1 VAKNYYFENYEN
13 SMEQSLIEDLVVESI
28 QIYGVDVWYLPRTKV
43 AEDDILNEDD
53 LPTFDDAYLV
63 EMYVKNVDGFEG
75 EGDFL
80 SKFGLQ
86 IRDSI
91 TMTMAQRTYE
101 LEVGMITEVNRPREG
116 DLIYL
121 PLNNK
126 FFELQHVEHEAIF
139 YQIGSLQTY
148 DLRAELFEYSGETF
162 NTGDVV
168 IDNYFDKINRF
179 VDTESTAFVAEVRS
193 GVYYVKEVEDR
204 GDLLVQPT
212 LQLYK
217 GETYTFDV
225 SHSSMGG
232 YPISFYTTNSPST
245 GVVLPSTTANIV
257 YSGTPG
263 TTGATVSITPALTA
277 VNDVIV
283 HYISTTTLGMGA
295 TVTLLASKLEVE
307 IYDELADNTTIET
320 LGDNIVDFTQN
331 NPFGEDNF

>member
-1 VAKNYYFENYEN
+1 MAKNYYFENYGN

-53 LPTFDDAYLV
+53 LPSFNDAYLV

-101 LEVGMITEVNRPREG
+101 LEIGLITEINRPREG

-162 NTGDVV
+162 NTGDAT
-168 IDNYFDKINRF
+168 IDNYFDPINRF
-179 VDTESTAFVAEVRS
+179 VDSESTEFDIEVRS
-193 GVYYVKEVEDR
+193 SVYYVKESDDR
-204 GDLLVQPT
+204 GDLLEQPT

-217 GETYTFDV
+217 GQTYVFDV
-225 SHSSMGG
+225 SHISMAG
-232 YPISFYTTNSPST
+232 YPFTFYTTNSTLT
-245 GVVLPSTTANIV
+245 GVVLTSAQANV
-257 YSGTPG
+257 VHSGTPG
-263 TTGATVSITPALTA
+263 TVGATVSITPSLT
-277 VNDVIV
+277 VTNNLIV
-283 HYISTTTLGMGA
+283 HYINTSTLGMGA
-295 TVTLLASKLEVE
+295 TVEFLPSKLEVE
-307 IYDELADNTTIET
+307 IYDEFADNTTIET
-320 LGDNIVDFTQN
+320 LGDNIVDFSQS

>member
-1 VAKNYYFENYEN
+1 
-13 SMEQSLIEDLVVESI
+13 MEQSLIEDLVVESI
-28 QIYGVDVWYLPRTKV
+28 QIYGVDVWYLPRTIASK
-43 AEDDILNEDD
+43 DDILNEDD
-53 LPTFDDAYLV
+53 LSTFNDAYLV
-63 EMYVKNVDGFEG
+63 EMYVKSVDGFEG

-101 LEVGMITEVNRPREG
+101 LEIGISSEINRPREG

-162 NTGDVV
+162 NTGDAT
-168 IDNYFDKINRF
+168 IDNYFDNINRF
-179 VDTESTAFVAEVRS
+179 VDSESTTFNIEVRS
-193 GVYYVKEVEDR
+193 SVYYAKETEDR
-204 GDLLVQPT
+204 GDLLEQPT

-225 SHSSMGG
+225 SHTSMAG

-245 GVVLPSTTANIV
+245 GVVLPSSAATIV

-263 TTGATVSITPALTA
+263 TTGATVSITPSLTA
-277 VNDVIV
+277 VNNLIV

-295 TVTLLASKLEVE
+295 TVEFLPSKLEVE
-307 IYDELADNTTIET
+307 VYDDFADNTTIET
-320 LGDNIVDFTQN
+320 LGDNIVDFSQS

>member
-1 VAKNYYFENYEN
+1 MAKNYYFENYEN

-28 QIYGVDVWYLPRTKV
+28 QIYGVDVWYIPRTIV
-43 AEDDILNEDD
+43 AKDDILNEDD
-53 LPTFDDAYLV
+53 LSTFDNAYLV
-63 EMYVKNVDGFEG
+63 EMYVKSVDGFEG

-101 LEVGMITEVNRPREG
+101 LEIGISSEINRPREG

-162 NTGDVV
+162 NTGDAT
-168 IDNYFDKINRF
+168 IDNHFEAINRF
-179 VDTESTAFVAEVRS
+179 VDSESTAFDIEVRS
-193 GVYYVKEVEDR
+193 SVYYAKETEDR
-204 GDLLVQPT
+204 GDLLEQPT

-225 SHSSMGG
+225 SHSSMAG

-245 GVVLPSTTANIV
+245 GVVLPSSAATIV

-263 TTGATVSITPALTA
+263 TTGATVSITPSLTA
-277 VNDVIV
+277 VNNLIV

-295 TVTLLASKLEVE
+295 TVEFLPSKLEVE
-307 IYDELADNTTIET
+307 VYDDFADNTTIET
-320 LGDNIVDFTQN
+320 LGDNIVDFSQS

>member
-1 VAKNYYFENYEN
+1 
-13 SMEQSLIEDLVVESI
+13 MEQSLIEDLVVESI
-28 QIYGVDVWYLPRTKV
+28 QIYGVDVWYIPRTIV
-43 AEDDILNEDD
+43 AKDDILNEDD
-53 LPTFDDAYLV
+53 LSTYDNAYLV
-63 EMYVKNVDGFEG
+63 EMYVKSVDGFEG

-101 LEVGMITEVNRPREG
+101 LEVGMITEINRPREG

-162 NTGDVV
+162 NTGDAT
-168 IDNYFDKINRF
+168 IDNYFDNINRF
-179 VDTESTAFVAEVRS
+179 VDSESTTFNIEVRS
-193 GVYYVKEVEDR
+193 SVYYAKETEDR
-204 GDLLVQPT
+204 GDLLEQPT

-225 SHSSMGG
+225 SHTSMAG

-245 GVVLPSTTANIV
+245 GVVLPSSAATIV

-263 TTGATVSITPALTA
+263 TTGATVSITPSLTA
-277 VNDVIV
+277 VNNLIV

-295 TVTLLASKLEVE
+295 TVEFLPSKLEVE
-307 IYDELADNTTIET
+307 VYDDFADNTTIET
-320 LGDNIVDFTQN
+320 LGDNIVDFSQS